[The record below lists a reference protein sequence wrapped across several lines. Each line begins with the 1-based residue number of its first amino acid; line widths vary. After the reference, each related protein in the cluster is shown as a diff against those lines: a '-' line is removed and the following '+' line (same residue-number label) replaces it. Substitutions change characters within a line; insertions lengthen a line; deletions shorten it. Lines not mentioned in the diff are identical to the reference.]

1 MSAGEGFRIAATRII
16 TKTPLIRLE
25 EIDLKTPDG
34 SIQPRTVVRFG
45 GAVSVVPVI
54 DDEVVL
60 IRQYRTPL
68 DAPLLEL
75 PAGKLDIPGEDLAAA
90 AAREL
95 EEEVG
100 YHAGTLQQVA
110 RFFTSPG
117 FADEEMTVFIATDLT
132 PTPIK
137 PMGAEEVAAEV
148 VRIPIADLPS
158 RLGEIEDS
166 KTLVGLMI
174 LLLQRHGV
182 LDPADTAWS

>member
-1 MSAGEGFRIAATRII
+1 MSPGTGFRIVEKRLVAE
-16 TKTPLIRLE
+16 TPLIRLE
-25 EIDLKTPDG
+25 EIDLETPDG
-34 SIQPRTVVRFG
+34 SIQLRTAVRFG
-45 GAVSVVPVI
+45 GAVAVVPVV

-75 PAGKLDIPGEDLAAA
+75 PAGKLDVPGEDRAVA

-100 YHAGTLQQVA
+100 YRAGHLEQVA

-132 PTPIK
+132 PTATN
-137 PMGAEEVAAEV
+137 PMGAEEVAAEI
-148 VRIPIADLPS
+148 VRIAIADIPKILS
-158 RLGEIEDS
+158 EIEDS
-166 KTLVGLMI
+166 KTVIGLMA
-174 LLLQRHGV
+174 LLLRQHGV
-182 LDPADTAWS
+182 IAPAAGP